1 MSQGPGL
8 LSIAKL
14 SLDGQISMSFDLKK
28 YLPDFLPSQI
38 TQDVEEFGVDHERWR
53 DCPSMNIVIMIVGSR
68 GEQFSLLF
76 VIYYLL
82 LGQRFNNK
90 FIFGKLG
97 DVQPYVALGQR
108 LVKDGH
114 RIRIA
119 THEIFKEFI
128 TGAGLEF
135 YNIGGDPQDLM
146 NYMVKSEL
154 SS

>member
-1 MSQGPGL
+1 M
-8 LSIAKL
+8 
-14 SLDGQISMSFDLKK
+14 
-28 YLPDFLPSQI
+28 
-38 TQDVEEFGVDHERWR
+38 E
-53 DCPSMNIVIMIVGSR
+53 
-68 GEQFSLLF
+68 
-76 VIYYLL
+76 
-82 LGQRFNNK
+82 
-90 FIFGKLG
+90 LG

-119 THEIFKEFI
+119 THEIFKDFI

-135 YNIGGDPQDLM
+135 FNIGGDPQDLM